1 MDIGYNTRIGS
12 KMPNDQVHSRPGR
25 RTTRERKA
33 RQEPRQAGVLYIKGT
48 VCQNHNLIESHIL
61 YSNGE
66 WYSSFWSEGTL
77 QSQVPD
83 IYLSQFNSY
92 GGIDKGQLFHFASP
106 QLSLSS
112 PSPSPDYSFLRQAE
126 LNCTVLVKE
135 ERMLINLHH

>member
-1 MDIGYNTRIGS
+1 MHSSWLHPFLGS
-12 KMPNDQVHSRPGR
+12 CCRVVDWGWEK
-25 RTTRERKA
+25 ER
-33 RQEPRQAGVLYIKGT
+33 
-48 VCQNHNLIESHIL
+48 VCQNVKQWIYRDPPPKNFLSPKSHIL
-61 YSNGE
+61 DSNGV
-66 WYSSFWSEGTL
+66 WYSSFWSEATL

>member
-1 MDIGYNTRIGS
+1 MGL
-12 KMPNDQVHSRPGR
+12 
-25 RTTRERKA
+25 E
-33 RQEPRQAGVLYIKGT
+33 LKGLFT
-48 VCQNHNLIESHIL
+48 NFFFLSFKSHIL
-61 YSNGE
+61 DSNGV
-66 WYSSFWSEGTL
+66 WYSSFWSEATL